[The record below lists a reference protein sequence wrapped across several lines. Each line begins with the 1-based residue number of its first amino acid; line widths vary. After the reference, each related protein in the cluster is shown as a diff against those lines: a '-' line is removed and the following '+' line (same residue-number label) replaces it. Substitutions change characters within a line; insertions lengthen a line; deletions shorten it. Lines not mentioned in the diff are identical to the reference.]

1 MTETSKEACCGL
13 CDEGV
18 GGDVCDGGG
27 GGGGREESSRR
38 GGEGERDN
46 GGESVGASLPPTL
59 NSPIVTTPLLGRG
72 REGLWLPVSHP
83 GTCTP
88 PRLRKVANEAE

>member
-13 CDEGV
+13 CDEG
-18 GGDVCDGGG
+18 GGG
-27 GGGGREESSRR
+27 GWGRGEGGGWREESRRR

-83 GTCTP
+83 GTCTQ

>member
-1 MTETSKEACCGL
+1 MTETSKEACCGVG
-13 CDEGV
+13 DE
-18 GGDVCDGGG
+18 GGG
-27 GGGGREESSRR
+27 GGEGKGGGGRGESRRR

-83 GTCTP
+83 GTCAP
-88 PRLRKVANEAE
+88 PRLREVANEAE

>member
-13 CDEGV
+13 G
-18 GGDVCDGGG
+18 DGGG
-27 GGGGREESSRR
+27 GMCVRGRGGEREESRRR

-72 REGLWLPVSHP
+72 RERLWLPVSHH

-88 PRLRKVANEAE
+88 SRLRKVANEAE